1 MCKNEQKPE
10 LQPEKRELRAGTGI
24 MFMKTR
30 APELE
35 LSYFYDCAAAWVYG
49 IVFSDNQQSYLKR
62 E

>member
-35 LSYFYDCAAAWVYG
+35 LSYFYDCAAA
-49 IVFSDNQQSYLKR
+49 
-62 E
+62 